1 MQSDNSIQKIHNK
14 IVGFLNQKQF
24 QLAENYIE
32 HCITFEKN
40 SAHLWHLKSVIKQAL
55 GKIQECELSI
65 KKALK
70 CEPNHLGALAN
81 LAKLQTQNKQTAAAI
96 KTYEKIINTT
106 VNDISALFHLGVL
119 LNKNNQFSEA
129 KTYLKRA
136 HHLNKLDINIQIA
149 LGQSHLNLEEFE
161 SALSLFNQVLEVHPN
176 NIAALNNK
184 GIVLKKQCEWK
195 EAIVTLQ
202 KAIKI
207 SPKQTDIIKNLAS
220 CHTLNGDYNQSKSL
234 YKQAVELS
242 PLDIDAHHWLNQ
254 LLWENKDPEFLD
266 SYRTSISQN
275 HNANELMLSM
285 GHKQY
290 LAGNYG
296 DAKETLEQA
305 LSINK
310 KHVPTLV
317 KMGVVLRELE
327 EFDSSHNHLKQA
339 VKYGNE
345 GGLFNNSV
353 SREELAISYLSLGKP
368 KPALEI
374 LNKLLK
380 TSPTD
385 QGLWACKL
393 IALKLLNSAEY
404 DYYCNYDHVLITNI
418 ETPKGYA
425 NLKTFNEALV
435 ATLREYHHSK
445 TNPLDQSLMSGSQTS
460 EKLFDYH
467 VPIIQEL
474 RQSFRDKTIDF
485 LSKLPGDKKH
495 PVLSKNTGNFI
506 ETDSW
511 SVILHDNGFHKN
523 HHHPAGWYSGP
534 YYAQIPDVIGNNP
547 DKQGWVK
554 FGQPGF
560 KMIDKLEPDIIVEP
574 TEGLM
579 VRFPSYYWHGTIP
592 FNSSQERIT
601 VPGDIIP
608 A

>member
-1 MQSDNSIQKIHNK
+1 MQSGNSIQKIQDK
-14 IVGFLNQKQF
+14 IVGLLNQKQF
-24 QLAENYIE
+24 QLAENYID
-32 HCITFEKN
+32 HCITFEKH

-55 GKIQECELSI
+55 GKIQECEFSI
-65 KKALK
+65 QKALK
-70 CEPNHLGALAN
+70 YEPKHLGALSN
-81 LAKLQTQNKQTAAAI
+81 LAKLQTHKNQLAAAI
-96 KTYEKIINTT
+96 TTYVKIIDIS
-106 VNDISALFHLGVL
+106 VNDVSAMFHLGVL
-119 LNKNNQFSEA
+119 LNKNRQFSEA

-136 HHLNKLDINIQIA
+136 IQLNKLDINIQIA
-149 LGQSHLNLEEFE
+149 LGQAHLNLEEFE
-161 SALSLFNQVLEVHPN
+161 SALSLFEQVLNVQPN

-184 GIVLKKQCEWK
+184 GIVLKKQCKWK
-195 EAIVTLQ
+195 EAVVTFQ
-202 KAIKI
+202 KAIKL
-207 SPKQTDIIKNLAS
+207 SPKQTEIIKNLAS

-234 YKQAVELS
+234 YKQAVNLS

-266 SYRTSISQN
+266 SYRTAISQN
-275 HNANELMLSM
+275 NNANELMLSM

-290 LAGNYG
+290 LAGNYV

-305 LSINK
+305 LKINK

-327 EFDSSHNHLKQA
+327 DFDNSHNHLKQA

-345 GGLFNNSV
+345 GGLFNHSV

-368 KPALEI
+368 KSALEI

-380 TSPTD
+380 SNPTD

-445 TNPLDQSLMSGSQTS
+445 INPLDQSLMSGSQTS

-474 RQSFRDKTIDF
+474 RQCFRDKTIDF
-485 LSKLPGDKKH
+485 LSKLPSDKKH
-495 PVLSKNTGNFI
+495 PVLSKNSGNFI

-534 YYAQIPDVIGNNP
+534 YYAQIPNVISNNP

-592 FNSSQERIT
+592 FNSAQERIT